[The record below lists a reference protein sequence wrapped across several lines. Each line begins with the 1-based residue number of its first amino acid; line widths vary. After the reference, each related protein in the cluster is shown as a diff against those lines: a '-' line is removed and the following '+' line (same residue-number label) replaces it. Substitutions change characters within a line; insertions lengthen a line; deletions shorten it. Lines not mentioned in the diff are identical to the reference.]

1 MQDFTLNIENEAKEF
16 KGGFTVI
23 TPGWKKMLILTGQ
36 MKETANKTGQILVLT
51 FQNNEGKF
59 DEYLNIF
66 NSSEIAQRIGR
77 QALAKICECAG
88 LSGNFTL
95 KDMPK
100 LFGHYIDVDVKIE
113 KKPSNKPNANGEF
126 KEMSFNRAKDYAKAG
141 ANSSKPQPAP
151 DEKEQATGT
160 SGKSLW

>member
-36 MKETANKTGQILVLT
+36 MKATATGGQQLVLT
-51 FQNNEGKF
+51 LQCDEGKF
-59 DEYLNIF
+59 DDRLNIF

-77 QALAKICECAG
+77 QALAKVCESAG
-88 LSGNFTL
+88 LSGNFSL

-100 LFGHYIDVDVKIE
+100 LFGRYIDVEVSVE
-113 KKPSNKPNANGEF
+113 KFKSNKPDANGEF
-126 KEMSFNRAKDYAKAG
+126 KELSSNKAKNYAKAG
-141 ANSSKPQPAP
+141 TNSGKPQSAHA
-151 DEKEQATGT
+151 EKEAATGT
-160 SGKSLW
+160 SGKPLW